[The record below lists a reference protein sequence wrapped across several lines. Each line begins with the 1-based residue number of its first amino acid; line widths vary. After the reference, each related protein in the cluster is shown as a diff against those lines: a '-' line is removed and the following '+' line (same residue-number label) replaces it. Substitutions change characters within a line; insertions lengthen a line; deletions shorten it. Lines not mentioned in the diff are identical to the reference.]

1 MLPLFF
7 RRTEFLVVAILAIA
21 SVVAAWAVPRP
32 VPAAFS
38 VAIPVVWGCLF
49 LYPPSRLAAWWAWRQ
64 VERAAPRVEDRRA
77 LGLVLLLA
85 FGLLI
90 WGLDWGLI
98 EHSWAADELRPDW
111 ARDVLHRGLSSG
123 WCDKYPWMHY
133 AVLAIPVS
141 AFDIADRYAILA
153 SGSPASWAAQLALMR
168 VVSVLMGL
176 GTLVA
181 AYLCGV
187 ELIGARRAVL
197 GPLALLL
204 TPVFVF
210 YGKTANLDV
219 PSLCWFGWAL
229 VAFLR
234 IVRINRLPD
243 YVWLGVAAAGAVA
256 TKDQAYANLGL
267 LALAIIIVQARRQ
280 ASPKWWG
287 KLRSALVDSRVLA
300 AGVAAVLASVVFH
313 NLAFNFGGF
322 VSHIKVLSTLGD
334 LAIVPR
340 TAAGYVELTGRTV
353 ALFRWSLGWPLFV
366 MAVAGVASALAR
378 KDRRWWLWLL
388 LPPLSFH
395 LTFTWVTLYVCD
407 RYLFGGDFVL
417 ALFAGAACADL
428 IEAVRWRPAAR
439 LAVAVSFVY
448 ALLYASSVNVMMNLD
463 ARHAARRW
471 ISAHADERTVIA
483 LVGRSYMP
491 RLDPPIR
498 ATVVNASLDE
508 VTRVAPDLVVLNAR
522 FAQRFERA
530 SSPEGRE
537 LMRALED
544 GSLGFAEAFR
554 YRTPIPAWALLQY
567 EAPFLGSGESGVTNL
582 DKINPEMVIYR
593 RRHP

>member
-1 MLPLFF
+1 M
-7 RRTEFLVVAILAIA
+7 RRTEFLVVAILAMA
-21 SVVAAWAVPRP
+21 SVVTAWAVPRP
-32 VPAAFS
+32 VPAALS

-98 EHSWAADELRPDW
+98 DHSWAADELRPDW
-111 ARDVLHRGLSSG
+111 VRDVLHQGLSSG
-123 WCDKYPWMHY
+123 WYDKYPWMHY

-141 AFDIADRYAILA
+141 AFELADRYGILA
-153 SGSPASWAAQLALMR
+153 SGSPASWATQLALMR

-187 ELIGARRAVL
+187 ELVGARRAVL
-197 GPLALLL
+197 GALALLL
-204 TPVFVF
+204 TPVFLY

-234 IVRINRLPD
+234 ILRTNRLPD
-243 YVWLGVAAAGAVA
+243 YVWLGIAAAGSVA

-267 LALAIIIVQARRQ
+267 LALAVIIVQARRQ
-280 ASPKWWG
+280 ASPTWWG
-287 KLRSALVDSRVLA
+287 KLGSALVDSRVLA

-322 VSHIKVLSTLGD
+322 VSHIKLLSTMND
-334 LAIVPR
+334 MAAVPR
-340 TAAGYVELTGRTV
+340 TAAGYAELTGTSV

-366 MAVAGVASALAR
+366 MAVVGVASGVAR
-378 KDRRWWLWLL
+378 RDRRWWLWLL
-388 LPPLSFH
+388 LPPVSFH
-395 LTFTWVTLYVCD
+395 LAFTWVTLYVFD
-407 RYLFGGDFVL
+407 RFLLGGIFVF

-428 IEAVRWRPAAR
+428 LEAGRWRR
-439 LAVAVSFVY
+439 VRMFAVAGSFVY
-448 ALLYASSVNVMMNLD
+448 ALLYASSINVMMNLD
-463 ARHAARRW
+463 ARKAARSW
-471 ISAHADERTVIA
+471 VYAHASEDTTVA
-483 LVGRSYMP
+483 VVGRSYMP
-491 RLDPPIR
+491 YLGPPPKVVIVDAAPEDIR
-498 ATVVNASLDE
+498 RA
-508 VTRVAPDLVVLNAR
+508 APDLVVLNAR
-522 FAQRFERA
+522 FAQRYRLG
-530 SSPEGRE
+530 SSSAG
-537 LMRALED
+537 RALLRGLDD
-544 GSLGFAEAFR
+544 GSLGYAEAFR
-554 YRTPIPAWALLQY
+554 YRAPIPAWALLQY
-567 EAPFLGSGESGVTNL
+567 EAPFRGSGESPITNL
-582 DKINPEMVIYR
+582 DKVNPEMVIYQR
-593 RRHP
+593 RDP